1 MSNLANPHSHLT
13 AKERDAPSL
22 PVRMLLGR
30 GLVQGSVLDY
40 GCGYGRDVQFLQS
53 RGFDAQGFD
62 PHYFPEIPARKFDT
76 ILCFYV
82 LNVLFA
88 DEQTA
93 VLMDI
98 ARLLKPTGSA
108 YFAVRRDIA
117 HDGFRQHYL
126 HKKPV
131 YQCAVTL
138 PFASI
143 FANENTEFYEYQP
156 YPQAPH
162 PVSDCPFCT
171 PNPKLRLLTETTRSY
186 AVLDG
191 YPVSKG
197 HALILPKA
205 HVANFFELPLADQND
220 CWLLAGQAQRMLA
233 NRYAP
238 AGFTVGLNIGAAAGQ
253 RMGHASIHVIPRYVG
268 DVRNPAGGIRNI
280 LKR

>member
-1 MSNLANPHSHLT
+1 MNPQNPHSHLT

-30 GLVQGSVLDY
+30 GLLRGAVLDY
-40 GCGYGRDVQFLQS
+40 GCGYGRDVEFLRS
-53 RGFDAQGFD
+53 RGFDAQGYD
-62 PHYFPEIPARKFDT
+62 PHYFPAAPARKFDT
-76 ILCFYV
+76 IVCFYV
-82 LNVLFA
+82 LNVLFE

-93 VLMDI
+93 VLMDV
-98 ARLLKPTGSA
+98 ARLLKPGGQA

-117 HDGFRQHYL
+117 QDGFRQHYV

-138 PFASI
+138 PFPSI
-143 FANENTEFYEYQP
+143 FKNENTEFYEYQH
-156 YPQAPH
+156 YTQVAH
-162 PVSDCPFCT
+162 PASACPFCA
-171 PNPKLRLLTETTRSY
+171 PKATLRLLSETARSY

-205 HVANFFELPLADQND
+205 HVANFFDLPLADQQD
-220 CWLLAGQAQRMLA
+220 CWRLAGQVQQMLA

-253 RMGHASIHVIPRYVG
+253 RMAHASLHVIPRYVG
-268 DVRNPAGGIRNI
+268 DVRHPAGGIRNI

>member
-1 MSNLANPHSHLT
+1 MSNPANPNSHLT

-22 PVRMLLGR
+22 PVRMLHGR
-30 GLVQGSVLDY
+30 GLLVGRVLDY
-40 GCGYGRDVQFLQS
+40 GCGYGRDIEFL
-53 RGFDAQGFD
+53 RAKGFDAQGYD
-62 PHYFPEIPARKFDT
+62 PTYFPEKPTRKFDT

-82 LNVLFA
+82 LNVLLA
-88 DEQTA
+88 DEQAA

-98 ARLLKPTGSA
+98 ARLLKPTGRA
-108 YFAVRRDIA
+108 YFAVRRDITQ
-117 HDGFRQHYL
+117 DGLRQHYL

-138 PFASI
+138 PFPSI
-143 FANENTEFYEYQP
+143 FRNDNTEFYEYQH
-156 YPQAPH
+156 YTQATH
-162 PVSDCPFCT
+162 SASKCPFCS
-171 PNPKLRLLTETTRSY
+171 PSPKLHLLTETTRSY

-205 HVANFFELPLADQND
+205 HVANFFDLSLAEQND
-220 CWLLAGQAQRMLA
+220 CWLLAGHAQRMIS

-238 AGFTVGLNIGAAAGQ
+238 AGFTVGLNIGAASGQ
-253 RMGHASIHVIPRYVG
+253 RMEHASIHVIPRYVG
-268 DVRNPAGGIRNI
+268 DVKNPAGGIRNI

>member
-1 MSNLANPHSHLT
+1 MSNAANPHSHLT

-40 GCGYGRDVQFLQS
+40 GCGYGRDVEFLRS
-53 RGFDAQGFD
+53 RGFDAQGYD
-62 PHYFPEIPARKFDT
+62 PHYFSEAPTRKFDT

-98 ARLLKPTGSA
+98 ARLLKPTGRA

-117 HDGFRQHYL
+117 QDGFRQHYL

-143 FANENTEFYEYQP
+143 FANENTEFYEYQH
-156 YPQAPH
+156 YTQAPH
-162 PVSDCPFCT
+162 PATDCPFCT
-171 PNPKLRLLTETTRSY
+171 PNPKLRLLSETRHSY
-186 AVLDG
+186 AVLDA

-197 HALILPKA
+197 HALILSKA
-205 HVANFFELPLADQND
+205 HVANFFELPLAEQND
-220 CWLLAGQAQRMLA
+220 CWLLAGQAQRMMS

-253 RMGHASIHVIPRYVG
+253 RMGHASIHVIPRYAG
-268 DVRNPAGGIRNI
+268 DVKNPAGGIRNI

>member
-1 MSNLANPHSHLT
+1 MNPQNPHSYLT

-22 PVRMLLGR
+22 PVRMLHGR
-30 GLVQGSVLDY
+30 GLLRGAVLDY
-40 GCGYGRDVQFLQS
+40 GCGYGRDVEYLRS
-53 RGFDAQGFD
+53 RGLDVQGYD
-62 PHYFPEIPARKFDT
+62 PHYFPESPARKFDT
-76 ILCFYV
+76 IVCFYV

-93 VLMDI
+93 VLMDV
-98 ARLLKPTGSA
+98 ARLLKPGGRA

-117 HDGFRQHYL
+117 QDGFRQHYV

-143 FANENTEFYEYQP
+143 FRNENTEFYEYQH
-156 YPQAPH
+156 YTQVAH
-162 PVSDCPFCT
+162 PASACPFCAPRPT
-171 PNPKLRLLTETTRSY
+171 LRLLSETARSY

-205 HVANFFELPLADQND
+205 HVANFFDLPLADQQD
-220 CWLLAGQAQRMLA
+220 CWRLAGQAQRMLT

-253 RMGHASIHVIPRYVG
+253 RMGHASLHVIPRYAG
-268 DVRNPAGGIRNI
+268 DVRHPAGGIRNI

>member
-1 MSNLANPHSHLT
+1 MNQQNSHSHLT

-22 PVRMLLGR
+22 PVRMLYGR
-30 GLVQGSVLDY
+30 GLLRGAVLDY
-40 GCGYGRDVQFLQS
+40 GCGYGRDVEFLRS
-53 RGFDAQGFD
+53 RGLDAEGYD
-62 PHYFPEIPARKFDT
+62 PYYFPATPARKFDT
-76 ILCFYV
+76 IVCFYV
-82 LNVLFA
+82 LNVLFE

-93 VLMDI
+93 VLMDV
-98 ARLLKPTGSA
+98 ARLLKPGGRA
-108 YFAVRRDIA
+108 YFAVRRDIVQ
-117 HDGFRQHYL
+117 DGFRQHYV

-138 PFASI
+138 PFQSI
-143 FANENTEFYEYQP
+143 YRNENTEFYEYQH
-156 YPQAPH
+156 YTQVAH
-162 PVSDCPFCT
+162 PASPCPFCAPRAT
-171 PNPKLRLLTETTRSY
+171 LRLLSETARSY

-205 HVANFFELPLADQND
+205 HVANFFDLPLADQQD
-220 CWLLAGQAQRMLA
+220 CWRLAGQAQRMLA

-253 RMGHASIHVIPRYVG
+253 RMGHASLHVIPRYVG
-268 DVRNPAGGIRNI
+268 DVRHPAGGIRNI